1 MKVDEAPP
9 QLIFVSRGDMTINT
23 AREGIGRMRRL
34 KPLSPGAKIKIISP
48 ASWLE
53 TEKLVSAE
61 EVLRASGFRVE
72 ISAQSFLRKGSFAGS
87 DEERAQA
94 INRAFADPDVSAI
107 ICARGGYGCPR
118 AYNYLDF
125 DLIRANPK
133 IFVGYSDIT
142 PLLNYIPQA
151 LGFPTFHGPMAIDFS
166 GDHKEQTADTLVGVL
181 SGIERTICNYK
192 PITDDVIREGEC
204 FGALYG
210 GNITML
216 STSGGTAMFPKT
228 ENSILLIEDVSE
240 LLYKLD
246 RYLNQFK
253 QAGLFDSLSG
263 LVIGKMV
270 NRQEGA
276 RPFGKTEREIY
287 SEYFCDERKSYP
299 VIMCAPFGHAPEKR
313 IVPIGW
319 PLSVRVT
326 FNQVL
331 IQMPESPF
339 CPPVSI
345 HERS

>member
-1 MKVDEAPP
+1 
-9 QLIFVSRGDMTINT
+9 
-23 AREGIGRMRRL
+23 
-34 KPLSPGAKIKIISP
+34 
-48 ASWLE
+48 
-53 TEKLVSAE
+53 
-61 EVLRASGFRVE
+61 
-72 ISAQSFLRKGSFAGS
+72 
-87 DEERAQA
+87 
-94 INRAFADPDVSAI
+94 
-107 ICARGGYGCPR
+107 
-118 AYNYLDF
+118 
-125 DLIRANPK
+125 
-133 IFVGYSDIT
+133 
-142 PLLNYIPQA
+142 
-151 LGFPTFHGPMAIDFS
+151 
-166 GDHKEQTADTLVGVL
+166 
-181 SGIERTICNYK
+181 
-192 PITDDVIREGEC
+192 
-204 FGALYG
+204 
-210 GNITML
+210 
-216 STSGGTAMFPKT
+216 MFPKT

-270 NRQEGA
+270 NLQEGA